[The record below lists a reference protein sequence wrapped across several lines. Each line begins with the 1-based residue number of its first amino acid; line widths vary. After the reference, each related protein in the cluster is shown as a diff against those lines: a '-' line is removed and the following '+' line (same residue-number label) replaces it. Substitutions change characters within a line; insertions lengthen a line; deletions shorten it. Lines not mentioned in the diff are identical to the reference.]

1 MKHQLAIAVATVAI
15 AACSPAL
22 ADIIQ
27 VDPSSIQGDNVLF
40 NNGPQTG
47 TTVIGSTQFGTDVA
61 FTGST
66 FGGGNVLYAQ
76 GGQASLSGDFDAG
89 TPDPNDTLQLTSISF
104 GVDGGGYFDEVELNL
119 FGASSGATAD
129 FILTDDGGQTFNF
142 TNVALG
148 NGENRLGF
156 ASVLGQHI
164 ASLSFVLTSGTIN
177 DVRQVRITPFN
188 GGGNG
193 VPEPAAWA
201 MMLAGFGMTGAALRR
216 PRRKSLPTA

>member
-1 MKHQLAIAVATVAI
+1 MKHQLAIAVATAAIVA
-15 AACSPAL
+15 STPAL

-40 NNGPQTG
+40 IGGPQTG
-47 TTVIGSTQFGTDVA
+47 TTVTGSTQGGTTLN

-76 GGQASLSGDFDAG
+76 GGQASLSGDFDTS
-89 TPDPNDTLQLTSISF
+89 TPQPNDTLQLTSVSF
-104 GVDGGGYFDEVELNL
+104 GVDGGGLFDDVELNL

-142 TNVALG
+142 TNIALG

-177 DVRQVRITPFN
+177 DVRQVRISPFTE

-201 MMLAGFGMTGAALRR
+201 MMLAGFGIVGTSLRH
-216 PRRKSLPTA
+216 PRRITTAA

>member
-1 MKHQLAIAVATVAI
+1 MKYRLAFALAASAIAI
-15 AACSPAL
+15 AGPAR

-40 NNGPQTG
+40 NNGPQTS
-47 TTVIGSTQFGTDVA
+47 TTIIGSTQNGTDVA
-61 FTGST
+61 FSGST
-66 FGGGNVLYAQ
+66 FGGGNILYAA
-76 GGQASLSGDFDAG
+76 GGQARVSGDFDVG
-89 TPDPNDTLQLTSISF
+89 TPNPNDTLQLTSLSF
-104 GVDGGGYFDEVELNL
+104 GIDGGGLFDEVELNL
-119 FGASSGATAD
+119 FGASNGATAD

-201 MMLAGFGMTGAALRR
+201 MMLSGFGLAGAALRL
-216 PRRKSLPTA
+216 PRRKVSRQA

>member
-1 MKHQLAIAVATVAI
+1 MKHRLAFALATSAIAVAG
-15 AACSPAL
+15 PAY

-47 TTVIGSTQFGTDVA
+47 TTVVGQTTGGTNVN
-61 FTGST
+61 FSGST
-66 FGGGNVLYAQ
+66 FGGGNILYAQ
-76 GGQASLSGDFDAG
+76 GGQASVSGDFDVS
-89 TPDPNDTLQLTSISF
+89 TPQPNDTLQLTSLSF
-104 GVDGGGYFDEVELNL
+104 GLDGGGLFNDVELNL
-119 FGASSGATAD
+119 FGASGGATAD
-129 FILTDDGGQTFNF
+129 FVLTDDGGQVFNF

-156 ASVLGQHI
+156 QAVLGQRI
-164 ASLSFVLTSGTIN
+164 SSLSFVLTSGTIN
-177 DVRQVRITPFN
+177 DVRQVRITPFV

-201 MMLAGFGMTGAALRR
+201 MMLAGFGLTGAALRR
-216 PRRKSLPTA
+216 PRRKPFQA